1 MDFFLKAINL
11 MAPAKTAAD
20 LPWSE
25 GLQGMDDLSAIESAA
40 QQLNKDFHSNRFC
53 DEAHVLALLAIDD
66 KIHTKVKTI
75 TTHFMQIDNLS
86 MSLEERMVEAVFL
99 YHRQIFLIYLALAE
113 APVRFKQS
121 SLLLARAINSATQ
134 MIKWRYYNYQTA
146 PANVW
151 LQLSRLYKLGADQGV
166 INDNVQAYTDQPA
179 ITLASAYIQA
189 CMLGSLENLS
199 LKCQQ
204 IEFVSQM
211 LSIWSSNLVVE
222 NNYNESQ
229 HLFYIDTASNTPA
242 RRVNSLVNNPEQL
255 TSNCYWNFDSVNS
268 KVELCISLIE
278 FNIDPRQPAIQ
289 ALLNNKNALA
299 TLQILR
305 QAWSGAVDK
314 NLHRKE
320 ARSKFS
326 QAANTAYGF
335 KAICMQALHYEKL
348 QLEHGKAPYQGPK
361 TLDER
366 LATHYLANAKTE
378 AGSLKLKITASNTD
392 IIDAST
398 KGVGLHASQQAH
410 AVSLGMLLGIVVA
423 GSKHATKIG
432 ILRNIKSIPG
442 NELRL
447 GVELLSSTAVYVSA
461 EKMDAPLVTMP
472 ESFSASTYDDA
483 PSFSYTDF
491 GSDPSNFTCLH
502 LAADPFKSIAETL
515 VIPRQ
520 QYSKK
525 FVYKVNINGTDTLIK
540 FTKSLEWHE
549 DWVRVIYSNVNDD

>member
-1 MDFFLKAINL
+1 MDFFLKAINIIT
-11 MAPAKTAAD
+11 PAKSAAD
-20 LPWSE
+20 LSWSE
-25 GLQGMDDLSAIESAA
+25 DLQGMDDLSAIECAT
-40 QQLNKDFHSNRFC
+40 QFLNKDFHSNIFS
-53 DEAHVLALLAIDD
+53 DEAHVRALLAIDD
-66 KIHTKVKTI
+66 KIHLRVKTI
-75 TTHFMQIDNLS
+75 TTHYMQIANLS

-99 YHRQIFLIYLALAE
+99 YHRQIFLIYYALLE
-113 APVRFKQS
+113 TPNKLQSS
-121 SLLLARAINSATQ
+121 SLLIARAISSATE

-151 LQLSRLYKLGADQGV
+151 LQLSRLYNLGAAQGV
-166 INDNVQAYTDQPA
+166 LNDSVQAYTDQAA

-211 LSIWSSNLVVE
+211 LTIWSTNLVVE

-242 RRVNSLVNNPEQL
+242 RRVSNLASNPEPHE
-255 TSNCYWNFDSVNS
+255 TYCYWNFDSVNS

-305 QAWSGAVDK
+305 EAWSGAVDK
-314 NLHRKE
+314 SLHRKE

-348 QLEHGKAPYQGPK
+348 QLEHGEKTYQGPK

-366 LATHYLANAKTE
+366 LAAHYIASDTTE
-378 AGSLKLKITASNTD
+378 TGSYKLKIIAKNTD

-423 GSKHATKIG
+423 GSKHVTKIG
-432 ILRNIKSIPG
+432 IIRNIKSIPG

-447 GVELLSSTAVYVSA
+447 GVELLSSSAVCVSA
-461 EKMDAPLVTMP
+461 EKMDAPVTPMP
-472 ESFSASTYDDA
+472 ASFLPSNYDDA
-483 PSFSYTDF
+483 TSFTHTNF
-491 GSDPSNFTCLH
+491 GSDPTNFTCLQ
-502 LAADPFKSIAETL
+502 LAADPLNAKAETL
-515 VIPRQ
+515 IIPRQ
-520 QYSKK
+520 QYCKQY
-525 FVYKVNINGTDTLIK
+525 VYKVNLNGLNTLIK
-540 FTKSLEWHE
+540 FTKSLEWHD
-549 DWVRVIYSNVNDD
+549 DWVRVTYTRVSNE